1 MTGSLIKNDGTG
13 TAGFDGVNISG
24 AWFAF
29 LVACFFLND
38 FVFIMWSG
46 TSTLYLADYVIRII
60 IIGLCLGL
68 PLSRQ
73 VALNSISDQKLPLI
87 LIIILIPLL
96 TGIECA
102 SHIIIEPA
110 IIDAVGYTGLFY
122 FGRIDS
128 SALYASDMM
137 IGLALVAV
145 SEELVFRKFALN
157 WMRSRGM
164 SALAI
169 LLLSA
174 ALFALMHWG
183 SGLNRIAATF
193 VFGVIAMAFYLRH
206 TRLLPLITAH
216 YLANFIAFADF
227 D

>member
-1 MTGSLIKNDGTG
+1 MTSSLIKNDRSS
-13 TAGFDGVNISG
+13 AEGFDGVSISG
-24 AWFAF
+24 AWFAL

-46 TSTLYLADYVIRII
+46 TSTLYLADYIIRII
-60 IIGLCLGL
+60 IIGLCHGF

-73 VALNSISDQKLPLI
+73 VALNSISDQKLPLT
-87 LIIILIPLL
+87 LIIILVPLL
-96 TGIECA
+96 TGMDRV
-102 SHIIIEPA
+102 SHILIEPA
-110 IIDAVGYTGLFY
+110 VIDAVGYTGLFY

-128 SALYASDMM
+128 SAHYAFDMT

-164 SALAI
+164 SAVAI
-169 LLLSA
+169 ILLSA
-174 ALFALMHWG
+174 VLFALMHWG
-183 SGLNRIAATF
+183 SGLHRIAATF
-193 VFGVIAMAFYLRH
+193 VFGVVAMAFYLRH

-227 D
+227 E